1 MSNNLTDIELK
12 VLSVLQRGMPATTTP
27 YRDMAE
33 RIGIE
38 TQELLEVI
46 EKWQKD
52 GILRRVGA
60 IVNHFKV
67 GITSGAMVTW
77 RVESDRLQEVGRM
90 LAEFE
95 QVSHAYERVT
105 TANWSYNLY
114 TMVHGHSDEQ
124 VLETVKQMAA
134 AVKVDDYMLLTTE
147 RELKKAPPTYVTDAQ

>member
-134 AVKVDDYMLLTTE
+134 TVKVDDYMLLTTE